1 MTRINQDKVLE
12 KSLFTK
18 IVKIKEHINP
28 GRCEIKYIN

>member
-1 MTRINQDKVLE
+1 MTLKNQDKVLE

-18 IVKIKEHINP
+18 IVKIKGNMNP